1 MWGNIKKTTN
11 IFFVLTL
18 QHKRNR
24 KNPCWFYDI
33 IQNTTTVTTNII
45 VYHSITNFMNNKY
58 VNYITLQ
65 QYASDPTNQ
74 QKKKKKQSQT
84 YSQQYITF
92 YKVWLLF
99 HSIYFYWMWILINLS
114 LDSFSSYILYACK
127 ILIRSI
133 INNYVINWLFKF

>member
-58 VNYITLQ
+58 LNYITLQ

-74 QKKKKKQSQT
+74 QKNKKKAITNLFSTIYHILQSLAT
-84 YSQQYITF
+84 ISLNIF
-92 YKVWLLF
+92 LLDVNF
-99 HSIYFYWMWILINLS
+99 
-114 LDSFSSYILYACK
+114 DK
-127 ILIRSI
+127 SI
-133 INNYVINWLFKF
+133 IGFIFFLYPLCLQNFDKINNQ

>member
-58 VNYITLQ
+58 LNYITLQ

-74 QKKKKKQSQT
+74 QKKKKKAITGPFSAIYHILQSLVT
-84 YSQQYITF
+84 ISFNIF
-92 YKVWLLF
+92 LLDVNF
-99 HSIYFYWMWILINLS
+99 
-114 LDSFSSYILYACK
+114 DK
-127 ILIRSI
+127 SI
-133 INNYVINWLFKF
+133 IGFILFLYPLCFQKFNKINNQ